1 MTLLEKKNVPYTKSN
16 LVGALCTKEWKL
28 VQLVQST
35 DKGVG
40 VPIGNGTMFIPAEV
54 TEFLKSYAEDN
65 MLRVTVYFKNPFITR

>member
-16 LVGALCTKEWKL
+16 LVGALCTKEW
-28 VQLVQST
+28 QLVRST

-40 VPIGNGTMFIPAEV
+40 VPIGNGTMFIPEEV
-54 TEFLKSYAEDN
+54 IEFLKSYAEDN